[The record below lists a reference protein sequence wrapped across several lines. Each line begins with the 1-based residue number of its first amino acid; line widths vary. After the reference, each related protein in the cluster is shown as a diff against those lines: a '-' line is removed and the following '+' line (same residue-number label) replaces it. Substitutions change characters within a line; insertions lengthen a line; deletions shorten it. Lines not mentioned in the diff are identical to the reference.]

1 MTKNEIFKSCL
12 EEKQNLRTQNIL
24 ESKIK
29 VKHLYENEKI
39 LSLANQL
46 GTLKLEKVKKEL
58 ENINTDDLK
67 TKITETKIKLAT
79 TLKQNGVN
87 IEDLATKFNCE
98 KCQDKGF
105 VNDKICE
112 CLQKKYNK
120 ELLNFSETNLNE
132 IPFLK
137 DIDTTYYTNEEEI
150 KKLIKILEHL
160 ITETKFNTILFSG
173 ETGTGKTFISKSF
186 LKTYI
191 LNDNLGL
198 FITSFNLNEELR
210 KYHINFSENKSLDRY
225 IEPKIL
231 VIDDLGTENMFNN
244 ITKEYLLQIL
254 IERQEKNKLTL
265 FTTNLTLNDIKERYN
280 ERFLS
285 RLLDKNISL
294 KYNFKGKDIRLM

>member
-105 VNDKICE
+105 VNDEICE